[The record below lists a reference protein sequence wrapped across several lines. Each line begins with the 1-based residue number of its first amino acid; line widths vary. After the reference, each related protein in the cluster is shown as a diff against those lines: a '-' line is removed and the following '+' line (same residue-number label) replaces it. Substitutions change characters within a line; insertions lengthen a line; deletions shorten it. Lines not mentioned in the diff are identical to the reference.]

1 MILVAFA
8 ATKEKKVIMNIMNKK
23 LRSLFLGACLCATL
37 FGCGNADTP
46 GGTVAKQQSSAVKEL
61 ESDIAA
67 SAKPAPVSSYE
78 ELKNGVNKFAFAL
91 YDALPEDSN
100 CFYSPYSIAS
110 ALSMLDQGAGSDTKT
125 ELESVLGIKNLS
137 DWNNEMQGYLNK
149 EWSEQ
154 TFVNTANSIWMSN
167 PQEWA
172 ANISDDFLLP
182 AKTYYH
188 GEIYEADF
196 TNQADQVVK
205 DVNNWVAEHTNQMI
219 PSIVDKLPPST
230 VMMLINAVYFEGKW
244 QAPFLEDDTYDD
256 TFHGTSGDSI
266 VPMMHLYDER
276 FSYIDTGSIKG
287 ITLPYEDSSVVMKI
301 FIPSKEGDTISALF
315 DALSNDEKQAL
326 IDSLDTAENE
336 EIQMVQLPKFTDE
349 QGIDGLDDILKGLGI
364 QSAYAS
370 ADFSKITDDISVSSV
385 SHKAK
390 IIVDENGTKAAAV
403 TDIMIAETAAMP
415 SEETYFI
422 VDQPFVYVI
431 EDLDIGMLL
440 FVGRE
445 NDL

>member
-67 SAKPAPVSSYE
+67 STKPAPVSSYE

-244 QAPFLEDDTYDD
+244 QTPFLEDDTYDD

-336 EIQMVQLPKFTDE
+336 EIQTVQLPKFTDE

-440 FVGRE
+440 FVGRG

>member
-1 MILVAFA
+1 
-8 ATKEKKVIMNIMNKK
+8 MNIMNKK

-67 SAKPAPVSSYE
+67 SAKPAPVISYE

-244 QAPFLEDDTYDD
+244 QTPFLEDDTYDD

-336 EIQMVQLPKFTDE
+336 EIQTVQLPKFTDE

-440 FVGRE
+440 FVGRG

>member
-8 ATKEKKVIMNIMNKK
+8 ATKERKVIMNIMNKK

-230 VMMLINAVYFEGKW
+230 IMMLINAVYFEGKW
-244 QAPFLEDDTYDD
+244 QTPFLEDDTYDD

-336 EIQMVQLPKFTDE
+336 EIQMVQLPKFTE
-349 QGIDGLDDILKGLGI
+349 LMVL
-364 QSAYAS
+364 
-370 ADFSKITDDISVSSV
+370 TIS
-385 SHKAK
+385 
-390 IIVDENGTKAAAV
+390 
-403 TDIMIAETAAMP
+403 
-415 SEETYFI
+415 
-422 VDQPFVYVI
+422 
-431 EDLDIGMLL
+431 
-440 FVGRE
+440 
-445 NDL
+445 